1 MNLFNESYMFNNS
14 TADIN
19 NETSVLTRNDES
31 NTANTILA
39 ISLVTYAGPLVI
51 FNGLCIVAMLFSKS
65 IKPTAYTLL
74 LTHIAIAQTEQLL
87 LFYFVGGILRLSNF
101 QV

>member
-1 MNLFNESYMFNNS
+1 MFNNS
-14 TADIN
+14 TTDIN

-31 NTANTILA
+31 HTANTILA
-39 ISLVTYAGPLVI
+39 IYAGPLVI

-65 IKPTAYTLL
+65 IKLTAYTVL
-74 LTHIAIAQTEQLL
+74 LTHIAIAQTEQLF